1 MLNKIM
7 LIGRLGSD
15 PEIKYTNSGSAV
27 ASFSMALTE
36 YWRDKQ
42 STKQEKTEW
51 VNVVAWERLA
61 DQAQSFLQ
69 KGSLVFVEGKLQTR
83 SWDDQQGQKKY
94 KTEVVANQFRFL
106 DSRSEKPQHSEA
118 PQQPQESQQNQNPYI
133 EDDTPF

>member
-1 MLNKIM
+1 MLNKVM
-7 LIGRLGSD
+7 MIGRLGGN

-42 STKQEKTEW
+42 GDRQEKTEW

-69 KGSLVFVEGKLQTR
+69 KGSVVYVEGKLQTR

-106 DSRSEKPQHSEA
+106 DSRSEKSQA
-118 PQQPQESQQNQNPYI
+118 PQQPQENEQNQNPYI

>member
-1 MLNKIM
+1 MLNKVMI
-7 LIGRLGSD
+7 IGRLGAN

-27 ASFSMALTE
+27 ASFSMALSE

-42 STKQEKTEW
+42 GEKQEKTEW
-51 VNVVAWERLA
+51 VNVVAWDRLA
-61 DQAQSFLQ
+61 DQAQSYLQ
-69 KGSLVFVEGKLQTR
+69 KGSVVYVEGKLQTR

-106 DSRSEKPQHSEA
+106 DSRSEKPQPSQA